1 MRRVYNAYLEGVWFA
16 FPMYRTQPPREHKLK
31 TVKVRATTELGR
43 VLFFSLRFVCV
54 VLTSIVI
61 IGPMRPRV
69 EATRGAGLAQQGHFN
84 YAVALN
90 LALYYGLPG
99 YVRASCG
106 LTPPV
111 CLMSDWILTCTCSAY
126 NSIQPRLATGRH
138 RNPYKNA
145 SCG

>member
-1 MRRVYNAYLEGVWFA
+1 LKQLEELDWHNKVNAI
-16 FPMYRTQPPREHKLK
+16 TQ
-31 TVKVRATTELGR
+31 
-43 VLFFSLRFVCV
+43 F
-54 VLTSIVI
+54 
-61 IGPMRPRV
+61 
-69 EATRGAGLAQQGHFN
+69 
-84 YAVALN
+84 ALN